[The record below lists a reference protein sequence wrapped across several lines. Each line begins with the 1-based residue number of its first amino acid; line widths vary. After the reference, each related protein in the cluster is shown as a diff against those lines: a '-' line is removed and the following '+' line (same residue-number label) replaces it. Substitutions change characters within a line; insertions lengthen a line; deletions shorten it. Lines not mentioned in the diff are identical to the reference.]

1 MAINHSH
8 DEVLSSSLTVG
19 CNTLLTHT
27 GRKSSEYHGFV
38 NPPVYHGS
46 TVLSPTVQDLLNRTQ
61 PYIYG
66 RRGTPTSEALEQ
78 ALNQLEGGAG
88 VVLCPSGL
96 TACNLALLTC
106 LKPGDHLL
114 MTRGSYAPVRHAC
127 DTLLRRLEIK
137 TYYYQPT
144 IGCGIAALITRRTR
158 AIYIESPNSN
168 TFELQDVAAIARIA
182 HQRGITVIMDNSWAT
197 PFFFKP
203 HEHGVDLSIQA
214 GTKYLAGHSDAM
226 LGTVSAT
233 ARLWP
238 KLKQLHGDLGL
249 CVGPDDIYLALR
261 GLRTLGVRLREHQR
275 NALAIARWLTGR
287 EEVQAVLYPALE
299 DCPGHPIW
307 QRDFKGASGLFSIVL
322 RPFPAQAIAAF
333 LNGLRLFGLGYS
345 WGGFESL
352 AIPFALD
359 KPSAAARWA
368 AGSSGIRLH
377 IGLEDPE
384 DLIADLNDGFTR
396 LTTASIGSQREL
408 PC

>member
-1 MAINHSH
+1 MAINNAH
-8 DEVLSSSLTVG
+8 DESRAAGS
-19 CNTLLTHT
+19 NTLLAHA
-27 GRKSSEYHGFV
+27 GRNPSEYHGFV

-46 TVLSPTVQDLLNRTQ
+46 TVLSPTVQDLLNKTQ

-66 RRGTPTSEALEQ
+66 RRGTPTSTALEQ

-127 DTLLRRLEIK
+127 DTLLHRMEIK
-137 TYYYQPT
+137 THYYQPT
-144 IGCGIAALITRRTR
+144 VGSGIASLITRRTR

-182 HQRGITVIMDNSWAT
+182 HKHGVTVIMDNSWAT
-197 PFFFKP
+197 PWFFKP
-203 HEHGVDLSIQA
+203 HDHGVDLSIQA

-249 CVGPDDIYLALR
+249 CVGPDDTYLALR

-275 NALAIARWLTGR
+275 NALAIAHWLTLR

-299 DCPGHPIW
+299 DFPGHQIW
-307 QRDFKGASGLFSIVL
+307 QRDFKGASGLLSIVL
-322 RPFPAQAIAAF
+322 YPFPAQAIEAF
-333 LNGLRLFGLGYS
+333 LDGLRLFGLGYS

-359 KPSAAARWA
+359 KKSWA
-368 AGSSGIRLH
+368 AGSSGIRFH

-384 DLIADLNDGFTR
+384 DLIADLAKGFSQ
-396 LTTASIGSQREL
+396 LTTSSTENEREF

>member
-1 MAINHSH
+1 MAIDRSRNK
-8 DEVLSSSLTVG
+8 VLSSSQTVG
-19 CNTLLTHT
+19 CNTLLTHA
-27 GRKSSEYHGFV
+27 GRNPGAHHGFV

-66 RRGTPTSEALEQ
+66 RRGTPTSEALEL
-78 ALNQLEGGAG
+78 ALNKLEGGAG

-96 TACNLALLTC
+96 AACNLALLTC

-127 DTLLRRLEIK
+127 DTVLRRLEIK
-137 TYYYQPT
+137 THYYQPT
-144 IGCGIAALITRRTR
+144 IGNGIAALITRRTR

-182 HQRGITVIMDNSWAT
+182 HKQGIAVIMDNSWAT
-197 PFFFKP
+197 PLFFKP

-214 GTKYLAGHSDAM
+214 GTKYLAGHSDVM

-233 ARLWP
+233 ARFWP

-261 GLRTLGVRLREHQR
+261 GFRTLGLRLREHQR
-275 NALAIARWLTGR
+275 NALTIARWLTQR

-299 DCPGHPIW
+299 DCPGHQIW
-307 QRDFKGASGLFSIVL
+307 RRDFKGASGLFSIVL
-322 RPFPAQAIAAF
+322 HPFPQQAIEAF
-333 LNGLRLFGLGYS
+333 LNGLKLFGLGYS

-352 AIPFALD
+352 VIPFEPDRQNLGR
-359 KPSAAARWA
+359 RWA
-368 AGSSGIRLH
+368 KGSSGIRFH
-377 IGLEDPE
+377 IGLEDPD
-384 DLIADLNDGFTR
+384 DLIADLIAGFTR
-396 LTTASIGSQREL
+396 LTTSSI
-408 PC
+408 

>member
-144 IGCGIAALITRRTR
+144 IGSGIAALITRRTR

-214 GTKYLAGHSDAM
+214 GTKYLAGHSHAM

-352 AIPFALD
+352 AIPFVLD

>member
-1 MAINHSH
+1 MAINHSR
-8 DEVLSSSLTVG
+8 DEVPSSSLTVG

-137 TYYYQPT
+137 TYYYPPT
-144 IGCGIAALITRRTR
+144 IGSGIAALITRRTR

-197 PFFFKP
+197 PFFFNP

-238 KLKQLHGDLGL
+238 KLKQLYGDLGL

-396 LTTASIGSQREL
+396 LTTESIGSQREL